1 MHFRVII
8 SIMDRFLATLN
19 RLQDVFTTAGVST
32 KEIDLPQ
39 IVVVGSQST
48 GKSSVLENI
57 AKQNFLPRGM
67 GIVTRRPLVLQM
79 IKAPCK
85 KVILGSKHDS
95 WADKIQNPNKA
106 TVPDQSF
113 DTWAQFLHRGDTIY
127 TNMDSI
133 QKEIIDDT
141 NKKCGS
147 NKGISDDPIHLKL
160 YSTKIPSLTL
170 VDLPGLTKIP
180 VGDQPRDI
188 DQRIERLVRSYIVKE
203 NSIILAVSAGNVDI
217 ANSDSL
223 KLAREVDPTGSRTIA
238 VITKCDLME
247 NNEESTA
254 LLNGSSVDVKLGLIG
269 VINRN
274 NKQLA
279 EKTPIEKILALEED
293 YFLANYPGFADRMG
307 TEYLT
312 SQLCDILINHLKK
325 CLPILAD
332 KISVQQAYHREILK
346 DLGEEPTDP
355 NQTMILLL
363 SHFTDSMGK
372 SIDGKFTYTV
382 MRPSKKQKS
391 AKKSMSAKLPS
402 SAAPQSEEEVT
413 LVPELTSAGAELF
426 NVFQRDC
433 TSALSAIPADKNL
446 KNLKEVIRGTS
457 GVQPALF
464 IPDGVFNTLILKQLD
479 LFDLP
484 SENAITKSHQCIAE
498 AIDMIAAKV
507 MIRFP
512 KLEREVVNISKD
524 FLSKQSRDA
533 KEFLAEYL
541 EVEKAYI
548 NTNHPEFIERYQVA
562 AALFAEPD
570 EEKGKQ
576 KLKQSPNS
584 LTMSNTYHQPTTK
597 ESALEKLM
605 TRYMRGEDASS
616 EERANKEAE
625 LMEKLLIHYFC
636 IVRAH
641 LVDTIPK
648 VVMKF
653 FVRKLSTH
661 LSSLLIKSLYTKE
674 MIADLVQESDKVAR
688 RRKASSKMMNVLLE
702 AEKLV
707 SDIAVG
713 RSLH

>member
-1 MHFRVII
+1 
-8 SIMDRFLATLN
+8 MDRFLATLN
-19 RLQDVFTTAGVST
+19 KPQDVFTTAGVST

-79 IKAPCK
+79 IKASSP
-85 KVILGSKHDS
+85 KVISGANYNL
-95 WADKIQNPNKA
+95 WADRLAPNRYPL
-106 TVPDQSF
+106 PDYHSWRF
-113 DTWAQFLHRGDTIY
+113 DTWAQFLHRGDMFY
-127 TNMDSI
+127 TDMDSV

-141 NKKCGS
+141 NKKCGT

-160 YSTKIPSLTL
+160 YSTRIPSLTL

-247 NNEESTA
+247 NNQESSS
-254 LLNGSSVDVKLGLIG
+254 LLKGSSVDVKLGLVG

-274 NKQLA
+274 SKQLE
-279 EKTPIEKILALEED
+279 EKTSVEEILALEEY
-293 YFLANYPGFADRMG
+293 YFLTNYPAFADRMG

-325 CLPILAD
+325 CLPILSAM
-332 KISVQQAYHREILK
+332 ISQKQAYHREILK
-346 DLGEEPTDP
+346 DIGEEPSDP

-363 SHFTDSMGK
+363 SEFTNCIDR
-372 SIDGKFTYTV
+372 SIDGKYSYFV
-382 MRPSKKQKS
+382 MRPSKDRKIS
-391 AKKSMSAKLPS
+391 TASKKKPIQFILDPETGSNM
-402 SAAPQSEEEVT
+402 
-413 LVPELTSAGAELF
+413 VPEETSAGAELF
-426 NVFQRDC
+426 SVFQRDC
-433 TSALSAIPADKNL
+433 TNALSAIPADKNL
-446 KNLKEVIRGTS
+446 KNLKEVIRKTC
-457 GVQPALF
+457 GVQPALL
-464 IPDGVFNTLILKQLD
+464 IPDAVFNTLILKQLD

-484 SENAITKSHQCIAE
+484 SEHAITKSHQCIAE
-498 AIDMIAAKV
+498 AINRIAAKV
-507 MIRFP
+507 LLRFP
-512 KLEREVVNISKD
+512 KLEREVVNITKV
-524 FLSKQSRDA
+524 FLSEQSRLG

-548 NTNHPEFIERYQVA
+548 NTNHPDFIERYQVA

-570 EEKGKQ
+570 EEKTRQNQKQ
-576 KLKQSPNS
+576 RPNS
-584 LTMSNTYHQPTTK
+584 MSHTYLQPAGR
-597 ESALEKLM
+597 ESALQKLM

-636 IVRAH
+636 IVRAQ

-648 VVMKF
+648 IVMKF
-653 FVRKLSTH
+653 FVRKLSTN
-661 LSSLLIKSLYTKE
+661 LNSLLIKSLYTQEKIE
-674 MIADLVQESDKVAR
+674 DLIQESDKVAKK
-688 RRKASSKMMNVLLE
+688 RKASRKMLHVLLE
-702 AEKLV
+702 AEKII
-707 SDIAVG
+707 SEIAIG
-713 RSLH
+713 RSVD

>member
-1 MHFRVII
+1 
-8 SIMDRFLATLN
+8 MDRFLATLN

-85 KVILGSKHDS
+85 KVIRGSNHDS
-95 WADKIQNPNKA
+95 WAEKVQNPTKLS
-106 TVPDQSF
+106 VPDQSF
-113 DTWAQFLHRGDTIY
+113 ETWAQFLHRGDMIY

-188 DQRIERLVRSYIVKE
+188 DQRIEKLVRSYIVKE

-254 LLNGSSVDVKLGLIG
+254 VLNGSSVDVKLGLIG

-274 NKQLA
+274 NKQLT
-279 EKTPIEKILALEED
+279 EKTPIEKIIALEED
-293 YFLANYPGFADRMG
+293 FFLANYPGFADRMG

-312 SQLCDILINHLKK
+312 TQLCDILISHLKK

-332 KISVQQAYHREILK
+332 KISVQQAYHRDILK

-363 SHFTDSMGK
+363 SKFTDSIAK
-372 SIDGKFTYTV
+372 SIDGKFVYNVT
-382 MRPSKKQKS
+382 RPGKKLKPV
-391 AKKSMSAKLPS
+391 KKSMSTQLQASIKSEDEVKL
-402 SAAPQSEEEVT
+402 VT
-413 LVPELTSAGAELF
+413 EQTSAGAELF

-484 SENAITKSHQCIAE
+484 SEHAISKSHQCIAE

-507 MIRFP
+507 MMRFP

-524 FLSKQSRDA
+524 FLMKQSRDA

-562 AALFAEPD
+562 AALFAEHD
-570 EEKGKQ
+570 EEKEKL
-576 KLKQSPNS
+576 KLKQNPNS
-584 LTMSNTYHQPTTK
+584 IALSNTYHQPTTK

-661 LSSLLIKSLYTKE
+661 LSSLLIQSLYTKE
-674 MIADLVQESDKVAR
+674 MIADLVQESDKITR
-688 RRKASSKMMNVLLE
+688 KRKASSKMLNVLLE